1 MRLRIICSYFDPS
14 PGTHRLWET
23 LGSLK
28 KMQRPTRAGSV
39 SADGSE
45 LSAAPFQE
53 LGFQS
58 RGSCCQ
64 AQGGGVRGWRYSPG
78 TGHMGAAPRPLQ
90 LPGPFNHRS
99 DSQHWGLHLSLD
111 CQFM

>member
-1 MRLRIICSYFDPS
+1 MDKQQILDLLYAVKDGAAS
-14 PGTHRLWET
+14 PEDALTQ
-23 LGSLK
+23 LK
-28 KMQRPTRAGSV
+28 
-39 SADGSE
+39 
-45 LSAAPFQE
+45 LAPFQE

-64 AQGGGVRGWRYSPG
+64 AQGGRVRGWRYSPG